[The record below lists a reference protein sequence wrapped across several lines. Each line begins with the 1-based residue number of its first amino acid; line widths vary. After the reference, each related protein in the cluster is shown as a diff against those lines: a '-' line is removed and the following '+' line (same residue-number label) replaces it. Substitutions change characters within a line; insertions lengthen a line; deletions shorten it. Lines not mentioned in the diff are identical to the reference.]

1 MMTVQNIG
9 EMLQL
14 LEAAYGLS
22 LYKDVNR
29 ENVVKLW
36 SVMFADDDPAEVGI
50 AVKNCIATLQF
61 PPKIADIKS
70 RMAQN
75 KMAGQMTEME
85 VWQIIRRAVEDSNSR
100 EKASEIFG
108 QLPKIIQ
115 RVVGSGSQLKAW
127 RTVEDDQFET
137 VVASNCMRTYRILAQ
152 REAGFY
158 ALPSDLQQVESWRIE
173 APKQTALP
181 EPEKPKKVA
190 YEKPEWMLRREANG
204 EIFS

>member
-36 SVMFADDDPAEVGI
+36 SVMFADDDPAEVGV

-85 VWQIIRRAVEDSNSR
+85 AWQIIRRAVEDSNSR

-173 APKQTALP
+173 APKQIALP

-204 EIFS
+204 ETF